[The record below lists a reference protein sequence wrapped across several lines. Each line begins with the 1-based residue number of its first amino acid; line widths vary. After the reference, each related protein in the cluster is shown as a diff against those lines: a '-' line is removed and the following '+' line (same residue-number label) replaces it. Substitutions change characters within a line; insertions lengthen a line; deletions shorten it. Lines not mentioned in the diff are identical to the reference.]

1 MQTTMSQL
9 LHPRITR
16 VAAGILLRDGQ
27 FLLASRPAGKAYA
40 GYWEF
45 PGGKLEDGETP
56 HDALCRELHEEMG
69 ITVTAATP
77 WLVQRFVYP
86 HAHVELHFFRV
97 TGWEGTPHPK
107 EGQQFAW
114 QATGALTVSPI
125 LPANGPL
132 LRGLAM
138 PEHLVLSNAAELE
151 AAFLPALER
160 RLAAGLRWLI
170 LREPQLAASDYR
182 ALATDVLALT
192 RPAGCKVLLHR
203 DIALAQELGAD
214 GVHLSAAQMHALTA
228 RPAGLDWVGASTHNT
243 IELAAAQALG
253 LDYALLGH
261 VAATASHPGE
271 PPLGW
276 EGFDA
281 CMAPGWS
288 LPVYALG
295 GMRPE
300 LLSTAK
306 AHGAQG
312 IATLRDGW
320 Q

>member
-1 MQTTMSQL
+1 MTQP

-97 TGWEGTPHPK
+97 TGWEGMPQPQ

-114 QATGALTVSPI
+114 QSAGALTVSPI

-138 PEHLVLSNAAELE
+138 PDHLVISNAAELGD
-151 AAFLPALER
+151 AFLPALQR
-160 RLAAGLRWLI
+160 RQAAGLRWLI
-170 LREPQLAASDYR
+170 LREPQLASADYR
-182 ALATDVLALT
+182 ALASEVLALA
-192 RPAGCKVLLHR
+192 RPTQCRVLLHR
-203 DIALAQELGAD
+203 EIELAQELGAA
-214 GVHLSAAQMHALTA
+214 GVHLPAAQLLTLTE
-228 RPAGLDWVGASTHNT
+228 RPRGLDWVGASTHNT
-243 IELAAAQALG
+243 SELAAAQALG

-271 PPLGW
+271 APLGW
-276 EGFDA
+276 EGFAA

-295 GMRPE
+295 GMTTDALP
-300 LLSTAK
+300 TAL

-312 IATLRDGW
+312 IATLRAGW
-320 Q
+320 AD